1 MTGGELTVAF
11 VCTGNR
17 FRSPLAAA
25 LLAEDARDLP
35 IEIASLGTLDLGPE
49 PALPEAIAAADSLGL
64 DLSDHRARS
73 IAGVELGPFDLVLGF
88 ERKHVAAS
96 VVESG
101 AQPERT
107 FTLPELVE
115 LLRALPGPPLP
126 TDPVERSRVRIRQA
140 EAARPRGLRNDP
152 VPEVPD
158 PLGLTPAEQ
167 AETARELEDLVARL
181 ARGLFD

>member
-1 MTGGELTVAF
+1 LTGSELTVAF

-25 LLAEDARDLP
+25 LLADEARDVP
-35 IEIASLGTLDLGPE
+35 IRIASLGTLELGPE
-49 PALPEAIAAADSLGL
+49 PALPEAITIAESLGL
-64 DLSDHRARS
+64 DLSEHRARS
-73 IAGVELGPFDLVLGF
+73 IAGVELGRFDLVLGF
-88 ERKHVAAS
+88 ERKHVATS
-96 VVESG
+96 VIEGG
-101 AQPERT
+101 AQSERT

-115 LLRALPGPPLP
+115 LLRSLLGQPLP

-140 EAARPRGLRNDP
+140 DAVRPPAYRP

-158 PLGLTPAEQ
+158 PLGLTEPQ
-167 AETARELEDLVARL
+167 QLETARELEFLVGRL